1 MCYLVQRIL
10 FMVLCSAQETLLL
23 LSTLNFRMGAYLIG
37 IIGALVMGRD
47 PTMVSGPTSTNALG
61 LNNCSPMVQNC
72 TMLQMLPSFCGLP

>member
-1 MCYLVQRIL
+1 MCYLVQGIL
-10 FMVLCSAQETLLL
+10 FMVLCSAHTLLL